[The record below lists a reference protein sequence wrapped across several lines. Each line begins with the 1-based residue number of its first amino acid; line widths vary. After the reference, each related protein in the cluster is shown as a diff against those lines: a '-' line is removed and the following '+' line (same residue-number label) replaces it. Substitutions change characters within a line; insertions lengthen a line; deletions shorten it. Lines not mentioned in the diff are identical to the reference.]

1 MTHKITVA
9 FSSLKLFLHLILTDL
24 AREAMKLNFQY
35 NFYVIWFPRNKV
47 IIQIEFLDW
56 LDMRSLIHTF
66 VPSLNI
72 MNYFLIWNFIMTVWE
87 KKVHKFNIKLHSIMQ
102 HIKQTESFWSF
113 TKSILLFAKILTKEW
128 YWIISFVVRALPVA
142 SFVKKPK

>member
-9 FSSLKLFLHLILTDL
+9 FSRLKLFLHLILTDL
-24 AREAMKLNFQY
+24 AQEVMKLNFQY
-35 NFYVIWFPRNKV
+35 NFYVIWFPRNMV

-72 MNYFLIWNFIMTVWE
+72 MNYFLIWNFIMTQSG
-87 KKVHKFNIKLHSIMQ
+87 KKRYINSTQNYIQSCNTLNRQSLSGLLRKVFFYSRKSLPRND
-102 HIKQTESFWSF
+102 TE
-113 TKSILLFAKILTKEW
+113 LFL
-128 YWIISFVVRALPVA
+128 SL
-142 SFVKKPK
+142 

>member
-1 MTHKITVA
+1 MRRMTHKITVA

-72 MNYFLIWNFIMTVWE
+72 MNYFLIWNFIMTQSG
-87 KKVHKFNIKLHSIMQ
+87 KKRYINSTQNYIQSCNTLNRQSLSGLLRKVFFYSRKSLPRND
-102 HIKQTESFWSF
+102 TE
-113 TKSILLFAKILTKEW
+113 LFL
-128 YWIISFVVRALPVA
+128 SL
-142 SFVKKPK
+142 

>member
-72 MNYFLIWNFIMTVWE
+72 MNYFLIWNFIMTQSG
-87 KKVHKFNIKLHSIMQ
+87 KKRYINSTQNYIQSCNTLNRQSLSGLLRKVFFYSRKSLPRND
-102 HIKQTESFWSF
+102 TE
-113 TKSILLFAKILTKEW
+113 LFL
-128 YWIISFVVRALPVA
+128 SL
-142 SFVKKPK
+142 